1 MLVHRIV
8 VVGVTLALGG
18 CGGASLVGL
27 QRDYER
33 AWNENPPLKDRLLAV
48 ADRAQAVAD
57 RESDKRSAVS
67 ALAMGGLAAVKAGPE
82 GYEKAVK
89 IGERGERECQ
99 ALPADRFGAPR
110 DCAVLSVVAD
120 LAKWEQL
127 APRIAALRAQEHPS
141 TGDLPESANSEV
153 SALNAALAGAWTS
166 FNESTERALATP
178 ELDDSVKGYLSGERL
193 TAYCNYDTFLQIA
206 ANLPGTAA
214 QPAAGFMA
222 AKESFCAIR
231 ARAPSTLRDQ
241 RCPGKQTK
249 VSDRVC
255 AGSG

>member
-8 VVGVTLALGG
+8 VVTVTVALSG
-18 CGGASLVGL
+18 CGGANLAGL
-27 QRDYER
+27 KRDYER
-33 AWNENPPLKDRLLAV
+33 AWNENPPQKDQLLAV
-48 ADRAQAVAD
+48 ADQAQTLAD
-57 RESDKRSAVS
+57 RESDKRSALS

-99 ALPADRFGAPR
+99 ALRADQFGAPR

-141 TGDLPESANSEV
+141 TGDLPASANSEV
-153 SALNAALAGAWTS
+153 GALNDALASAWTG
-166 FNESTERALATP
+166 FNESTEKALATP
-178 ELDDSVKGYLSGERL
+178 EIDDSVKGYLSRERL
-193 TAYCNYDTFLQIA
+193 AAYCNYDTFLQIA
-206 ANLPGTAA
+206 ANLPGTGA
-214 QPAAGFMA
+214 QPAAGFTA

-231 ARAPSTLRDQ
+231 SRAPGTLRDQ
-241 RCPGKQTK
+241 RCPAKEAK
-249 VSDRVC
+249 LSDRVC